1 MTGHIHSLESFG
13 TVDGPGIRLV
23 VFFKGCPMRCLY
35 CHNPD
40 TWEMTGG
47 TDMTAEEILA
57 EYEKGKSFYKNGGI
71 TATGGEPLMQM
82 EFLTELFTKSKEK
95 GIHTCLDTSGVVFSE
110 KRLDEFDRLT
120 EVCDLVML
128 DIKHIDDEEHI
139 KLTAHSNKHIL
150 EYLDYLESKGKDVW
164 IRHVIVPGITLDDK
178 YLAQLGRSIGRY
190 RVIKALDVLP
200 YHSMAKPKYEKLG
213 MEYPL
218 GDTPEATK
226 EDAIRA
232 RNIIIKN
239 MRETRKK
246 RALH

>member
-40 TWEMTGG
+40 TWKMSGG
-47 TDMTAEEILA
+47 TEMSVEDILS

-82 EFLTELFTKSKEK
+82 EFLIELFTKAREK
-95 GIHTCLDTSGVVFSE
+95 GIHTCLDTSGILFS
-110 KRLDEFDRLT
+110 KDKIDEFDKLT
-120 EVCDLVML
+120 AVSSLVML
-128 DIKHIDDEEHI
+128 DIKHIDDDEHK
-139 KLTAHSNKHIL
+139 KLTAHSNKHIF
-150 EYLDYLESKGKDVW
+150 EYLDYLNERNVPVW
-164 IRHVIVPGITLDDK
+164 IRHVIVPNLTLNDK
-178 YLAQLGRSIGRY
+178 YLEELGQYIGKY
-190 RVIKALDVLP
+190 RNIQALDVLP
-200 YHSMAKPKYEKLG
+200 YHSMAKTKYKELG

-226 EDAIRA
+226 EDAIKA
-232 RNIIIKN
+232 KNIIIES
-239 MRETRKK
+239 MKK
-246 RALH
+246 SRIDKP